1 MPSLALILELKLDE
15 STSGGRPVCLQ
26 PESALALELK
36 PARSGRVGMARDW
49 AAVADAMKSQLA
61 ELDMTQAEL
70 IQRSHLAPMTIRE
83 LLFNTAQR
91 RRSDQTLAAL
101 SEALGWPPGY
111 LLAVAE
117 GRNPGDPDADDPV
130 LAELAALKEQVT
142 VIASRVDAIEQRLA
156 EGAK

>member
-1 MPSLALILELKLDE
+1 
-15 STSGGRPVCLQ
+15 
-26 PESALALELK
+26 
-36 PARSGRVGMARDW
+36 MARDW
-49 AAVADAMKSQLA
+49 AAVAKAMKSRLA

-111 LLAVAE
+111 LRAVAE
-117 GRNPGDPDADDPV
+117 GRDPGDPDADDPV
-130 LAELAALKEQVT
+130 LAELAALKEAVT
-142 VIASRVDAIEQRLA
+142 AITSRLDAIEQQLA
-156 EGAK
+156 DDGGSP